1 MDLIE
6 KHTCRHDVTK
16 SMKIEEKNEEDLPR
30 RHFADSS
37 RSPGGSGEA
46 GEAAASPLL
55 KIFLNFPAKFNSFQP
70 SAPPLLQ
77 LFRRPCS
84 PVWKEGNI
92 YARDFLAQPWCK
104 PMKSKVCAGDIR
116 RTYLTFQSGL

>member
-16 SMKIEEKNEEDLPR
+16 SMKIEEKNEEDFPI

-46 GEAAASPLL
+46 GE
-55 KIFLNFPAKFNSFQP
+55 
-70 SAPPLLQ
+70 PPH
-77 LFRRPCS
+77 F
-84 PVWKEGNI
+84 
-92 YARDFLAQPWCK
+92 
-104 PMKSKVCAGDIR
+104 
-116 RTYLTFQSGL
+116 